1 MHGFTATADE
11 MRPLGDALAHAGFPV
26 VGVELPGHG
35 SEPIALAEVGYR
47 EWLACVGD
55 AVDEMRRE
63 GRQVA
68 IAGMSMGA
76 LLALV
81 AAAERAPDVSALVL
95 CGAALR
101 LRNPMI
107 RWLPMLERL
116 PGITRR
122 WPMIP
127 RSGER
132 GISDAARRAHSPTYR
147 EIPWR
152 AVRELLALRR
162 AAAAALARVQP
173 PTLALHG
180 RGDRSVPVSV
190 LDQLRRAL
198 GGGWFEAHVLE
209 RSWHVITMD
218 VERERVAEL
227 VVDFLSRVEATGNT
241 QS

>member
-1 MHGFTATADE
+1 VHGFTATADE

-35 SEPIALAEVGYR
+35 SEPGALGAVGYR
-47 EWLACVGD
+47 EWVACVD
-55 AVDEMRRE
+55 QAVDEVRRD
-63 GRQVA
+63 GRRVA

-81 AAAERAPDVSALVL
+81 AAAERGDAVSALVL

-101 LRNPMI
+101 LSNPLI
-107 RWLPMLERL
+107 GWLPVLERV
-116 PGITRR
+116 PGVTRR

-127 RSGER
+127 RRGER
-132 GISDAARRAHSPTYR
+132 GISDVHLRADSPTYG

-152 AVRELLALRR
+152 AVRELLALRS
-162 AAAAALARVQP
+162 AASAALSRVRP

-180 RGDRSVPVSV
+180 RRDRSVPLSV
-190 LDQLRRAL
+190 LDQLRGAL

-209 RSWHVITMD
+209 RSWHVVTMD

-227 VVDFLSRVEATGNT
+227 VVDFLSRVESTSAPGT
-241 QS
+241 